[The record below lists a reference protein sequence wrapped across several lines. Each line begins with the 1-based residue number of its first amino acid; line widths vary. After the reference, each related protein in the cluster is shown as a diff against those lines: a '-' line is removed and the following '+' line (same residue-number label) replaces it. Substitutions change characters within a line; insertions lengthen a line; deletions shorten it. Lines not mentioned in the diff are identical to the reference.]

1 MPCVPL
7 RFCRPSGTHSFSSL
21 PRTCVLG
28 CNIPPLRGCA
38 ASLSARQWTS
48 RSKAEVRIRA
58 GFSAVPLGLMTN
70 WSAQVG
76 GRGRPPHTGIT
87 QAFAPPPKALP
98 ADPAQ
103 SRSSYLPHRRRRIP
117 GRRSSRNK
125 CRIYPPHVI
134 YGVHGR
140 SGSCQGIGFSRAVS
154 CPILTYAPIGRNCHE
169 RIQLL
174 GSCAVPARDLT
185 FRYLVAR
192 LKPCPDTNL
201 LCKKIGS

>member
-1 MPCVPL
+1 
-7 RFCRPSGTHSFSSL
+7 
-21 PRTCVLG
+21 
-28 CNIPPLRGCA
+28 
-38 ASLSARQWTS
+38 
-48 RSKAEVRIRA
+48 
-58 GFSAVPLGLMTN
+58 MTN
-70 WSAQVG
+70 WRAQVG
-76 GRGRPPHTGIT
+76 GRRRPPHTGIT
-87 QAFAPPPKALP
+87 LASAPPPIAPP

-103 SRSSYLPHRRRRIP
+103 SDSSYLQHRRRRTP
-117 GRRSSRNK
+117 GHRSCRNK

-185 FRYLVAR
+185 FRYLAAW
-192 LKPCPDTNL
+192 LKPCPSQVLRPVSFLPSVRDSLVLKLTQDL
-201 LCKKIGS
+201 RPGL